1 SKEGEDRLSELCD
14 DVLLSI
20 LQLLDLRT
28 LVGVAALSRRW
39 RHLPRLLPDIT
50 INAWD
55 LPGRRHSTCEADQI
69 VAAYTAAARWL
80 LLPST
85 PRRSIRSIKLG
96 FYLTDPYLRIIGD
109 LVGDVV
115 RSGGATQRLELVIP
129 LRLLFGQ
136 RFASFFDA
144 CPTAFGCLTHL
155 TLEDLS
161 FGDDVP
167 AVLTTCKKLRSLSL
181 RSCDFGLNSVMEID
195 TPHSELVYLR
205 LDSCSYG
212 RIRSDPSNPTERVVV
227 ECKSL
232 SILYLNFRDQMVG
245 YFVVSMILPF
255 FHIWVQ
261 PEGPKQFASI
271 FLSICT
277 TFFVI
282 CDLDWT
288 LFVVEAAPLLK
299 NLYILVQGFVVE
311 KKVMRYVR
319 LVIQHSASLKRIR
332 LLKQAPCE
340 KCAAFNRRCILPET
354 KWRFPEQKRDKVW
367 CRDGLMEG
375 QWSSAEIFIEE

>member
-1 SKEGEDRLSELCD
+1 METASSHSKEGEDRLSELCD

-129 LRLLFGQ
+129 

-167 AVLTTCKKLRSLSL
+167 ALLTTCKKLRSLSL

-212 RIRSDPSNPTERVVV
+212 RIRSDPCPEAGATNPTERVVV

-232 SILYLNFRDQMVG
+232 SILYLNFRDQM
-245 YFVVSMILPF
+245 
-255 FHIWVQ
+255 
-261 PEGPKQFASI
+261 
-271 FLSICT
+271 
-277 TFFVI
+277 
-282 CDLDWT
+282 
-288 LFVVEAAPLLK
+288 
-299 NLYILVQGFVVE
+299 VQGFVVE